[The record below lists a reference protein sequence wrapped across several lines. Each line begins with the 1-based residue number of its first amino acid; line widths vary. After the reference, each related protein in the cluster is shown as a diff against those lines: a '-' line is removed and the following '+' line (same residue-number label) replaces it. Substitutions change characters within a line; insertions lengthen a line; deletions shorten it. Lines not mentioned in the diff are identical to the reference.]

1 MSLSGS
7 QVAEVW
13 ILEQE
18 IIITKNDPCRAST
31 LRNHAWSHGCLV
43 RRLRS
48 WFIDCC
54 FLSRSRS
61 LCFWLLHFSPPV
73 SLLKRSYFQVTFV
86 SIICLNTLCDSNLST
101 RSSSQIFRSKCKP
114 LRVQSAEM
122 PHTSSFFEELVIS
135 FIWALHSALI
145 PVSLF

>member
-1 MSLSGS
+1 MFIRLSSCRSLDLGARDNSYQKRPLPG
-7 QVAEVW
+7 QHPE
-13 ILEQE
+13 E
-18 IIITKNDPCRAST
+18 
-31 LRNHAWSHGCLV
+31 HAWSHGCLG
-43 RRLRS
+43 RRLRR

-54 FLSRSRS
+54 FLPRSRS
-61 LCFWLLHFSPPV
+61 QCFWHLHFSPPV
-73 SLLKRSYFQVTFV
+73 SLLKRSYFQVTFM
-86 SIICLNTLCDSNLST
+86 SIICLNTLCDPNLST
-101 RSSSQIFRSKCKP
+101 RSTSHIFLSKCKP